1 MQRRRAERELAQG
14 GDPGL
19 ALRTGLGCIAKALA
33 IHPDEPEALALR
45 GTLTAL
51 GGRDLTQAAADLQK
65 ALVLNP
71 LLQREYGTI
80 LDQAKKQLASAL

>member
-1 MQRRRAERELAQG
+1 LILEKSV
-14 GDPGL
+14 
-19 ALRTGLGCIAKALA
+19 GLGCLAKALA

-51 GGRDLTQAAADLQK
+51 GRRDFAAAAADLQK

-80 LDQAKKQLASAL
+80 LDQARKQLAPSL